1 MSILTYNGGSCLAM
15 AGDECF
21 VIISDNRLGE
31 QLKTISMEVPKL
43 HIINDSIVLG
53 LTGLRTDQQ
62 TFAQKLHFRTEMY
75 KLREERKI
83 GGKAF
88 AALVSSML
96 YEARFGPWFVEPV
109 IGSIDKRTGEVYLT
123 ATDLIGCPCEPED
136 YVCAGTCAASLHGM
150 CEALWRPKLGPEELF
165 EIAAQAM
172 LSACDR
178 DSLSGYGAV
187 AAIVTREK
195 ITTRL
200 IKGRKD

>member
-1 MSILTYNGGSCLAM
+1 MSILTYSGGSCLAM
-15 AGDECF
+15 AGDGCF
-21 VIISDNRLGE
+21 VIVSDNRLGE

-43 HIINDSIVLG
+43 HVINDNIVLG

-62 TFAQKLHFRTEMY
+62 TFSEKVHFRTELY
-75 KLREERKI
+75 KLREEREI

-88 AALVSSML
+88 AALISSML

-109 IGSIDKRTGEVYLT
+109 IGSIDKRTGEVYLC
-123 ATDLIGCPCEPED
+123 AMDLIGAPCEPED
-136 YVCAGTCAASLHGM
+136 YVCAGTCAESLHGM
-150 CEALWRPKLGPEELF
+150 CEALWRPGLGPEELF
-165 EIAAQAM
+165 EVAAQAM

-187 AAIVTREK
+187 AAIVTK
-195 ITTRL
+195 DKMTTRL

>member
-1 MSILTYNGGSCLAM
+1 MSILTYSGGSCLAM
-15 AGDECF
+15 AGKECF

-43 HIINDSIVLG
+43 HVINDSIVLG

-62 TFAQKLHFRTEMY
+62 TFAQKLRFRTEMY
-75 KLREERKI
+75 KLNEERDI
-83 GGKAF
+83 SGKAF
-88 AALVSSML
+88 AALVASML

-109 IGSIDKRTGEVYLT
+109 IGSVDRKTGEVYLC
-123 ATDLIGCPCEPED
+123 AMDLIGAPCEPED
-136 YVCAGTCAASLHGM
+136 YVCAGTCAESLHGM
-150 CEALWRPKLGPEELF
+150 CEALWRPGLGPEELF
-165 EIAAQAM
+165 EVAAQAM

-195 ITTRL
+195 VTTRL

>member
-1 MSILTYNGGSCLAM
+1 MSILTYSGGSCLAM
-15 AGDECF
+15 AGKECF
-21 VIISDNRLGE
+21 VVISDNRLGE

-43 HIINDSIVLG
+43 YVINDGIVMG

-62 TFAQKLHFRTEMY
+62 TFAQKVNFRTEMY
-75 KLREERKI
+75 KLREERDI
-83 GGKAF
+83 NGKAF

-109 IGSIDKRTGEVYLT
+109 IGTIDRKTGEVYLC
-123 ATDLIGCPCEPED
+123 ATDLIGAPCEPED
-136 YVCAGTCAASLHGM
+136 YVCAGTCAESLHGM
-150 CEALWRPKLGPEELF
+150 CEALWRPGLEPEELF
-165 EIAAQAM
+165 EVAAQAM

-187 AAIVTREK
+187 AAIVTK
-195 ITTRL
+195 DKLVTRL

>member
-1 MSILTYNGGSCLAM
+1 MSIMTYSGGSVLAM
-15 AGDECF
+15 SGKECF
-21 VIISDNRLGE
+21 VIVSDNRLGE

-43 HIINDSIVLG
+43 HIVNDSVVYG

-62 TFAQKLHFRTEMY
+62 TFANKVEFRTEMY
-75 KLREERKI
+75 KLREERQI
-83 GGKAF
+83 TGKAF
-88 AALVSSML
+88 AAMLSSML

-109 IGSIDKRTGEVYLT
+109 IGSIDKATGEVYLC
-123 ATDLIGCPCEPED
+123 ATDLLGAPCEPED
-136 YVCAGTCAASLHGM
+136 YVCAGTAGESLHGM
-150 CEALWRPKLGPEELF
+150 CEALWRPNLSPEEVF
-165 EIAAQAM
+165 EVAAQAM

-187 AAIVTREK
+187 AMIVTKDK